1 MNKSSTVLSTNIDK
15 ELKKAL
21 SLFCKKK
28 GLKIQS
34 VVEAA
39 IREQLEDEMDLA
51 TYFERKDEEEVSL
64 QKALKILKA

>member
-1 MNKSSTVLSTNIDK
+1 MAKNLTTLSTNIDK

-34 VVEAA
+34 VIEAA
-39 IREQLEDEMDLA
+39 LREQLEDEMDLS
-51 TYFERKDEEEVSL
+51 TYFERKDEEEVPL
-64 QKALKILKA
+64 QTALKTLKI

>member
-1 MNKSSTVLSTNIDK
+1 MAKNLTTLSTNIDK

-34 VVEAA
+34 VIEAA
-39 IREQLEDEMDLA
+39 LREQLVDEMDLS
-51 TYFERKDEEEVSL
+51 TYFERKDEEEVPL
-64 QKALKILKA
+64 QTALKTLKI